1 LLKRSRVLV
10 ASNPKDNNQIY
21 GYLCFESLQ
30 DTTTVH
36 FAYTKEAFRKMGI
49 LQLLVTE
56 ANLPENFFYSH
67 STLSAAHT
75 LPKLKQK
82 GIYNPYLAFI
92 GLVP

>member
-1 LLKRSRVLV
+1 
-10 ASNPKDNNQIY
+10 
-21 GYLCFESLQ
+21 LCFESLQ

-49 LQLLVTE
+49 LQLLIAD